1 MGNLLPLIFIS
12 TILATKKNREVLNLE
27 GNCNFKLV
35 AISTQLNINKLV
47 WEFNNSLGF
56 KLVRNAELE
65 AVNGFPTFS
74 YRDIKSAVVVSLIQN
89 RYEGNLLVKQLTNVD
104 YILELTGETL
114 PDEFKSFML
123 NVKKIPNV
131 MAAIEVMPST
141 IKRNEPFCPE

>member
-1 MGNLLPLIFIS
+1 M
-12 TILATKKNREVLNLE
+12 ATKRNKDVLNLE
-27 GNCNFKLV
+27 RSCNFKLI

-47 WEFNNSLGF
+47 WELNNSLGF
-56 KLVRNAELE
+56 KLVRNTELE

-104 YILELTGETL
+104 YILEFTGELL
-114 PDEFKSFML
+114 PNEFKSYR
-123 NVKKIPNV
+123 VSIKKIPNII
-131 MAAIEVMPST
+131 AAIEIVPSS